1 MSAGAIVVVAL
12 VAAAVAAT
20 ATTAVKQATGSGE
33 DNFNDAFG
41 NWLKTFFVS
50 FAANTVGGAAG
61 AAGEGAGESMTAAD
75 TANAVKVGQAAQ
87 LGNTGANAA
96 AGVGAGTTT
105 ASDMAM
111 KGMEAAEMTAAEGF
125 EGVGSFGDQ
134 AGLGAP
140 NTTGMDIPSSNMF
153 DSFGKL
159 NLSNINPK
167 NKLYDMLG
175 FDTADPM
182 FENQE
187 VADMATSELSGDVSQ
202 EDPFAK
208 EMQKARAKQLQFGAL
223 TNPFTQQAK
232 AQAFEAGDEGLY
244 NMLGLEIPDDE
255 NYQTSLG
262 GFSY

>member
-111 KGMEAAEMTAAEGF
+111 KGMEAAEMTAATTPMTTLGSQIDTSRAAKLTPAANASILVATARASNSRPR
-125 EGVGSFGDQ
+125 VGSPPDF
-134 AGLGAP
+134 
-140 NTTGMDIPSSNMF
+140 
-153 DSFGKL
+153 
-159 NLSNINPK
+159 LSP
-167 NKLYDMLG
+167 
-175 FDTADPM
+175 
-182 FENQE
+182 
-187 VADMATSELSGDVSQ
+187 
-202 EDPFAK
+202 
-208 EMQKARAKQLQFGAL
+208 
-223 TNPFTQQAK
+223 
-232 AQAFEAGDEGLY
+232 
-244 NMLGLEIPDDE
+244 
-255 NYQTSLG
+255 
-262 GFSY
+262 

>member
-96 AGVGAGTTT
+96 AGVGTGATTT
-105 ASDMAM
+105 TDIALS
-111 KGMEAAEMTAAEGF
+111 GIEEAEMLAAQGF
-125 EGVGSFGDQ
+125 DGAGAFGEQ
-134 AGLGAP
+134 AGLAAP
-140 NTTGMDIPSSNMF
+140 NTTGANAPGLF
-153 DSFGKL
+153 EPG
-159 NLSNINPK
+159 
-167 NKLYDMLG
+167 G
-175 FDTADPM
+175 AFDTGSLSMSDLSPTKNILKWLELPDQPYGKEADI
-182 FENQE
+182 F
-187 VADMATSELSGDVSQ
+187 TSEMSRDVSP
-202 EDPFAK
+202 EDPYAEQRLAF
-208 EMQKARAKQLQFGAL
+208 QKQQKQFGAF